1 MKPWIIIAAC
11 IIVGGA
17 FAFIS
22 HRPTPENSVN
32 VYSYRQPFLLKPLTD
47 AFTAKTGI
55 AVNTVYSKK
64 GLAEKLKA
72 EGARSPADVILS
84 SDVGALHDLTVAD
97 VVAPIESAILE
108 DTIPSHLRHPED
120 KWFGLTVRGR
130 ALFVSKE
137 RVPPGAITGYADLAA
152 PQWRGRVCMRS
163 AKHVYNISLIA
174 AMIARQGEQVAE
186 NWLRGVKANLA
197 RKPQGNDRAQ
207 AKAIKEGVCD
217 VALANTYYLGKMLTN
232 QSEPEQQ
239 SWADAIEMIF
249 PDQDGPGTYINISG
263 VALAKNAKHVDN
275 AIRFIEFM
283 ASDEAQKI
291 YAEQNF
297 EYPVKEGIALHPIV
311 ENWGD
316 FKSEETP
323 LSTVAIHRPQA
334 SRLVD
339 RVGFDH

>member
-1 MKPWIIIAAC
+1 MKPWIIITAC
-11 IIVGGA
+11 IAVGGA
-17 FAFIS
+17 LVLIS
-22 HRPTPENSVN
+22 QGPTPENVVN

-47 AFTAKTGI
+47 AFTARTGI
-55 AVNTVYSKK
+55 TVNTVYAKK

-84 SDVGALHDLTVAD
+84 SDVGALYDLTVAD
-97 VVAPIESAILE
+97 VVAPIESPILDDAIP
-108 DTIPSHLRHPED
+108 DHLRHPEG

-137 RVPPGAITGYADLAA
+137 RVPAGAITSYADLAE
-152 PQWRGRVCMRS
+152 PQWRGRICMRS

-174 AMIARQGEQVAE
+174 AMIARYGEQAAE

-207 AKAIKEGVCD
+207 AKAIKEAVCD

-232 QSEPEQQ
+232 ESEPEQQ
-239 SWADAIEMIF
+239 SWADAIQMVF

-263 VALAKNAKHVDN
+263 MALAKHAKQKDN
-275 AIRFIEFM
+275 ALRFIEFM

-291 YAEQNF
+291 YAEDNF
-297 EYPVKEGIALHPIV
+297 EYPVREGIALHPIV

-323 LSTVAIHRPQA
+323 LATVALHRPQA